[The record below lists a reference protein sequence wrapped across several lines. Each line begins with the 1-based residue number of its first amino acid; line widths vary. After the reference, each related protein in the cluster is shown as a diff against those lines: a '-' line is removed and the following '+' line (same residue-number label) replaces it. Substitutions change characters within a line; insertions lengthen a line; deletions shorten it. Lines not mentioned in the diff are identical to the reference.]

1 MILKGSFDIID
12 FKNYFLV
19 RNKKNLNEIEY
30 TWGGV
35 VPNEGKKTIIIF
47 SKIKA
52 NWLFHI
58 STNFKS
64 NKPIKKVILYVPIIF
79 IGGNNEIIRINTSSK
94 QTKNIMI
101 NEESRTYIIKYNDIN
116 EKKGEFIIEGELRNR
131 CKGEWIFDL
140 TDEEIEKNIPEEDK
154 LCKFQLEN
162 IARKI
167 IKEFDENNENSEF
180 EFLDF
185 MKIALWVHKNIKYD
199 LNYCGRTDLTAIDIY
214 NLKIGVCYHFT
225 KLSNALLYSL
235 GYKVIHVSGF
245 LINDIENIKNI
256 RHSWSII
263 KIKNKWY
270 PFDST
275 WGIISGKLPI
285 SHIFGTYFNKTAKFR
300 TKESIEFEETTTKFK
315 YIC

>member
-1 MILKGSFDIID
+1 MILKGNFDIID
-12 FKNYFLV
+12 FKNYFLL

-35 VPNEGKKTIIIF
+35 VPNEGKKTNIIF

-52 NWLFHI
+52 NWLFNI
-58 STNFKS
+58 SINFNS
-64 NKPIKKVILYVPIIF
+64 NNSIKKTILYSPILF

-94 QTKNIMI
+94 QTKNIKL
-101 NEESRTYIIKYNDIN
+101 NEESREYIIKYENIN

-131 CKGEWIFDL
+131 CKGEWIIDL
-140 TDEEIEKNIPEEDK
+140 TDEEIEKNIPVEDK

-167 IKEFDENNENSEF
+167 IKEFDENNGNSEF

-199 LNYCGRTDLTAIDIY
+199 LNYVGRKDLTAMDIY
-214 NLKIGVCYHFT
+214 NFKVGVCHHFT
-225 KLSNALLYSL
+225 RLSNALLYSL
-235 GYKVIHVSGF
+235 GYKVIFVIGYIAFH
-245 LINDIENIKNI
+245 NNNQNT
-256 RHSWSII
+256 RHAWSII

-285 SHIFGTYFNKTAKFR
+285 RHIFSNCFIKHNNLRGRDHSKFDKKT
-300 TKESIEFEETTTKFK
+300 IEFK

>member
-12 FKNYFLV
+12 FNNYFLV

-35 VPNEGKKTIIIF
+35 VPNEGKRTIIRF

-52 NWLFHI
+52 NWLF
-58 STNFKS
+58 NFSINFNS
-64 NKPIKKVILYVPIIF
+64 NDSIKKVILYAPIHF
-79 IGGNNEIIRINTSSK
+79 IGGNNEIIRISTSSK
-94 QTKNIMI
+94 QTKNIML

-131 CKGEWIFDL
+131 CKGEWIIDL

-162 IARKI
+162 LARKI

-199 LNYCGRTDLTAIDIY
+199 VNYVGRNDLTAIDIY
-214 NLKIGVCYHFT
+214 NFKVGVCKHFT
-225 KLSNALLYSL
+225 RLSNALLYSL
-235 GYKVIHVSGF
+235 GYKVICVMGF
-245 LINDIENIKNI
+245 VIKDIENLNKDAK
-256 RHSWSII
+256 HAWSII

-275 WGIISGKLPI
+275 RGIISGKLPI
-285 SHIFGTYFNKTAKFR
+285 NQIFGNYFNKKKVF
-300 TKESIEFEETTTKFK
+300 
-315 YIC
+315 